1 MKITKPKLNE
11 KELQNLKGMLFL
23 GITIMSILIV
33 YNTIQIVQ
41 G

>member
-1 MKITKPKLNE
+1 MKIAKPKLNQ
-11 KELQNLKGMLFL
+11 KEVRNVKGMLFL
-23 GITIMSILIV
+23 GITIMVILIA

>member
-23 GITIMSILIV
+23 GITIMAILIA
-33 YNTIQIVQ
+33 YNTVLVVQ